1 MSNGG
6 NTNTNNNNNHNGFI
20 NNFDIVPSSTSAK
33 NTLLKIE
40 DMSLNEGKAAK
51 ELLNSTFTPNVSNA
65 PQTTK
70 NLSFNQK

>member
-6 NTNTNNNNNHNGFI
+6 NTNTNNNNNHNNHNGFI
-20 NNFDIVPSSTSAK
+20 NNFEIVPSSTSAK

-51 ELLNSTFTPNVSNA
+51 ELLNSTFIPNVSNV
-65 PQTTK
+65 P
-70 NLSFNQK
+70 